1 MATNT
6 SIEFMFQRPQQELL
20 DIADDLSERAERL
33 ERLRKQRRERGAEY
47 VK

>member
-20 DIADDLSERAERL
+20 DIADDLSERVERI
-33 ERLRKQRRERGAEY
+33 ERLRKQRR
-47 VK
+47 

>member
-20 DIADDLSERAERL
+20 DIADDWSERAERL
-33 ERLRKQRRERGAEY
+33 ERLLRRGRWRGAE
-47 VK
+47 

>member
-6 SIEFMFQRPQQELL
+6 SIEFMFQRPQQEFL

-33 ERLRKQRRERGAEY
+33 ERLRKQRR
-47 VK
+47 

>member
-33 ERLRKQRRERGAEY
+33 ERLRKQRRKRGAEY

>member
-20 DIADDLSERAERL
+20 DIADDLSERAERI
-33 ERLRKQRRERGAEY
+33 ERLRKQRRKRGAEY

>member
-20 DIADDLSERAERL
+20 DIADDLSERAERR
-33 ERLRKQRRERGAEY
+33 ERLRKQRR
-47 VK
+47 

>member
-6 SIEFMFQRPQQELL
+6 SIEFMFQRAQQELL

-33 ERLRKQRRERGAEY
+33 ERLRKQRR
-47 VK
+47 

>member
-6 SIEFMFQRPQQELL
+6 SIEFMFQRPQQVLL

-33 ERLRKQRRERGAEY
+33 ERLRKQRR
-47 VK
+47 